1 MSKLSRQIRNLVF
14 VLVVVILSFA
24 CTIELLQIQIVDGE
38 YYKDQTAN
46 TYTANQTVQA
56 ARGQIF
62 TKDGKVVNTNRLVYK
77 IIVQKAFFKSGT
89 ENDVIAKTLKILQN
103 NDQKWIDT
111 LPVSK
116 TTPYQFTGDDDEIDT
131 LRSKLELGV
140 YATAENCM
148 NALYEKF
155 EISDSYGQEMR
166 RYIAG
171 VRYEMLIR
179 DFSYQNRYTLA
190 EDVSVQTVI
199 ELKEQSFMLGGIDII
214 EEAIR
219 QYDGKDFIPQ
229 VVGRIC
235 RIVR

>member
-1 MSKLSRQIRNLVF
+1 MTKLSRQIRNMVF
-14 VLVVVILSFA
+14 VLVVVALSFA
-24 CTIELLQIQIVDGE
+24 CTIELLQIQIVDGD
-38 YYKDQTAN
+38 YYKDQTTN
-46 TYTANQTVQA
+46 TYTANQTIQA

-62 TKDGKVVNTNRLVYK
+62 TKDGKVLNTNKLVYK
-77 IIVQKAFFKSGT
+77 IIIQKAFFEAGT

-103 NDQKWIDT
+103 NNEEWIET
-111 LPVSK
+111 IPISK
-116 TTPYQFTGDDDEIDT
+116 TTPYEFTGDDDEIDT

-155 EISDSYGQEMR
+155 EISSSYGQEMR

-179 DFSYQNRYTLA
+179 DFSYQNRYTMA

-214 EEAIR
+214 EGFYSAGCR
-219 QYDGKDFIPQ
+219 QDRRYIFG
-229 VVGRIC
+229 
-235 RIVR
+235 

>member
-116 TTPYQFTGDDDEIDT
+116 TTPYKFTGDDDEIDT

-166 RYIAG
+166 R
-171 VRYEMLIR
+171 
-179 DFSYQNRYTLA
+179 
-190 EDVSVQTVI
+190 
-199 ELKEQSFMLGGIDII
+199 
-214 EEAIR
+214 
-219 QYDGKDFIPQ
+219 
-229 VVGRIC
+229 
-235 RIVR
+235 